1 MTFWHASHFQT
12 LSVEEQQQQRR
23 NRSSLERTRPAAARQ
38 CSMLVPLVI
47 VACWLAT
54 AALASPRPSDAVAA
68 LPVERKSVPPQ
79 PMFSENDVGSSES
92 CSLDATLASM
102 TMGDLERL
110 IERFAKVQDMTVSGV
125 VKQLYSALYSS
136 VKRKVANE
144 EGGLSPMALE
154 AIQELCL
161 GGAGPAYQLV
171 PPHGPIFSGLSS
183 AFMPNTEFAPLP
195 PIRTLRPP
203 PGARLV
209 VQTDGEGGPGLDV
222 GVTVSPKMSLV
233 EALRRADY
241 KLAAGRGSGV
251 LHLGFSATRA
261 CYIVESVEGLRA
273 SPEHAWKITISN
285 RFGKLVY
292 DDICLPAEDDVV
304 VQPRMTITLSY
315 VEAKRKPQ

>member
-1 MTFWHASHFQT
+1 
-12 LSVEEQQQQRR
+12 
-23 NRSSLERTRPAAARQ
+23 
-38 CSMLVPLVI
+38 MLQAPLVI

-54 AALASPRPSDAVAA
+54 AALASPRPSDEAA
-68 LPVERKSVPPQ
+68 AQVERKSVPQ

-136 VKRKVANE
+136 IKRKVAKE
-144 EGGLSPMALE
+144 EGGLSPVALE

-203 PGARLV
+203 PGAKLV
-209 VQTDGEGGPGLDV
+209 VQTNGEGEGLDV
-222 GVTVSPKMSLV
+222 SITVSPKMSLV

-261 CYIVESVEGLRA
+261 CYIVESVDGLRA
-273 SPEHAWKITISN
+273 SPERAWKITISN

-292 DDICLPAEDDVV
+292 DDICLPATDDVV